1 MKTKAYIATTG
12 SYVPEY
18 ILSNEMICKMVDTSD
33 EWIQE
38 RCGVRERR
46 ILKDK
51 DKATAFM
58 AGEAAQSALEKSNID
73 KSEIEV
79 IIVATATPEHIFPS
93 TASIVSEKL
102 GIRGAFCF
110 DVSAACSGFLY
121 ALNIGARLIES
132 NAYNTILIIGADKM
146 SSIMDYTN
154 RNTCVLFGDG
164 AGAVVLKSTT
174 SGFGIEESILETN
187 GSGYPNLYQKAGG
200 SLFPATV
207 ETVINKEHSISM
219 NGPAVF
225 KMAVENMVGCCQKLL
240 EKYKIPKSNVDYLI
254 PHQANKRII
263 TATADFLEMDLN
275 KVAINIDKYG
285 NTTCASIPICLDEWS
300 HKFKHGDKLILCAFG
315 AGYTYGST
323 FVTWNS
329 GLEENV

>member
-1 MKTKAYIATTG
+1 MKRKAYITSTG
-12 SYVPEY
+12 SYLPES
-18 ILSNEMICKMVDTSD
+18 ILSNEMICEMVDTSD

-38 RCGVRERR
+38 RCGVKERR

-51 DKATAFM
+51 DKATAYM
-58 AGEAAQSALEKSNID
+58 AAEAAKKALQKGGISKD
-73 KSEIEV
+73 DIEV
-79 IIVATATPEHIFPS
+79 IIVATATPEHPFPS
-93 TASIVSEKL
+93 TASIVSEML
-102 GIRGAFCF
+102 GIKRAFCF

-132 NAYNTILIIGADKM
+132 NAYKSVLVIGSDKM

-164 AGAVVLKSTT
+164 AGAVVLKPTNN
-174 SGFGIEESILETN
+174 GFGIGESLLETD
-187 GSGYPNLYQKAGG
+187 GSGYQNLYQKAGG
-200 SLFPATV
+200 SLFPATAD
-207 ETVINKEHSISM
+207 TVLNKEHSISM

-225 KMAVENMVGCCQKLL
+225 KMAVENMVGCCKNLL
-240 EKYKIPKSNVDYLI
+240 EKHQIQKSEIDYLI

-263 TATADFLEMDLN
+263 TATADYLEMKME
-275 KVAINIDKYG
+275 KVALNIHKYG

-300 HKFKHGDKLILCAFG
+300 SKFKNGDKLILCAFG

-323 FVTWNS
+323 LVTWNS